1 MEKGN
6 WWDKYKI
13 GDVSEE
19 EPKEVATPTPEKV
32 AAKKEETPAGGNWW
46 DKYAISKPA
55 MDNEDAEKT
64 LLSNWDSTTQQF
76 EDLRSGYEGLGS
88 RYEELSAMESRTPE
102 QEQDLQD
109 TWNKYVK
116 SGLEVQSALKKVETL
131 QPEVESFNN
140 RQKQKR
146 VDYIESQRGSAVFGN
161 EVADSLYEIDAR
173 ADLDYE

>member
-19 EPKEVATPTPEKV
+19 EPKEVAPPTPEKV
-32 AAKKEETPAGGNWW
+32 AAKKEEAPAGGNWW

-102 QEQDLQD
+102 QERDLQD

-116 SGLEVQSALKKVETL
+116 
-131 QPEVESFNN
+131 
-140 RQKQKR
+140 
-146 VDYIESQRGSAVFGN
+146 
-161 EVADSLYEIDAR
+161 
-173 ADLDYE
+173 